1 MVAGPFDPQCVLLRQ
16 KQNCFQQIR
25 SDFDPVFLY
34 AEAIVSGMALAAV
47 CLGWEVIPMQATYD
61 ESIRFTGADEFA
73 PEDTRD
79 IPFFGF
85 VTGTLISLGLWCM
98 IAWTVWALVD

>member
-1 MVAGPFDPQCVLLRQ
+1 
-16 KQNCFQQIR
+16 
-25 SDFDPVFLY
+25 
-34 AEAIVSGMALAAV
+34 
-47 CLGWEVIPMQATYD
+47 MQATY
-61 ESIRFTGADEFA
+61 EGSIKLTGADELA

-85 VTGTLISLGLWCM
+85 ITGTLISLGLWCM

>member
-1 MVAGPFDPQCVLLRQ
+1 MFSADLL
-16 KQNCFQQIR
+16 CPGL
-25 SDFDPVFLY
+25 DFVC
-34 AEAIVSGMALAAV
+34 IVGMGLGMALAFGHFGG
-47 CLGWEVIPMQATYD
+47 LTMQATYE
-61 ESIRFTGADEFA
+61 ESIKFRGADDFA

-85 VTGTLISLGLWCM
+85 VTGSLISLGLWCI